1 MENKENKHTVKVKR
15 FNICVIVI
23 PEIDGRNE
31 TEAIYEVLIA
41 ENFLKYI
48 KVIKQ

>member
-1 MENKENKHTVKVKR
+1 MENKENKYIVKVKR

-23 PEIDGRNE
+23 LEIDGRNE
-31 TEAIYEVLIA
+31 IEVIYEVLIV

-48 KVIKQ
+48 KVIK